1 MEPLRASSAKLSKDQ
16 PYISTTADSVI
27 GKEAPCVPASTA
39 CAVYKDYIVLTYK
52 PTEHKTGPAF

>member
-1 MEPLRASSAKLSKDQ
+1 MEPLRASCAKLSKDQ

-39 CAVYKDYIVLTYK
+39 CAVYKDYISTYIQ
-52 PTEHKTGPAF
+52 TN